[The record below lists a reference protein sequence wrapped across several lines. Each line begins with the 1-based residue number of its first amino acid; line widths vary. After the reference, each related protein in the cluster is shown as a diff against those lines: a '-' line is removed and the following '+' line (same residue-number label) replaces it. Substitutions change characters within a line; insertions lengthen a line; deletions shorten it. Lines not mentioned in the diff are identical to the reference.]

1 MCFIQML
8 QICLLCVNKN
18 FLLTYLLTYLCFI
31 RVSYFS
37 DTHRYRIVVLAAGQ
51 SRLLVSLCAI
61 IYTRDNNSVLYETV
75 THKYLTS
82 AGQR

>member
-31 RVSYFS
+31 RVC
-37 DTHRYRIVVLAAGQ
+37 RISVIRIGT
-51 SRLLVSLCAI
+51 VSL
-61 IYTRDNNSVLYETV
+61 Y
-75 THKYLTS
+75 
-82 AGQR
+82 